1 MMPCGGGACSKQAK
15 SWTEAAAGWGQE
27 GRAVLVSWAQTFY
40 LGWQKSFGVDS
51 VVNDTAL

>member
-1 MMPCGGGACSKQAK
+1 MPCGGGACSKQAK
-15 SWTEAAAGWGQE
+15 SRTEAAAGWGQE

-51 VVNDTAL
+51 VVNDTTL